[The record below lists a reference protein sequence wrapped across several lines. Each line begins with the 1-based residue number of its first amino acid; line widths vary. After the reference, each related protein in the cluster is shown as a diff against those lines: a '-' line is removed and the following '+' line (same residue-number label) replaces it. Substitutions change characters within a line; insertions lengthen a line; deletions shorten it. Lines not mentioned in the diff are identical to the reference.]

1 MIFPESFPIF
11 YSISLVVSI
20 TVAIF
25 LWRFYSFNK
34 NFFKSFYSTPSI
46 FIFGPRYSGKTSLIK
61 KISNSNINHHPFQ
74 DGLNFSNLT
83 IGEKTIQLL
92 ELPYYFD
99 NFEDFLKINAI
110 GGIYVFDMSKNS
122 EPIDNQIENFIRIKK
137 IFNNFKILVLAN
149 KLDIA
154 DEKKLRKLKKLIK
167 DLHTISLIDEKS
179 SKKLHNLLKNFISSV
194 QSSKS
199 S

>member
-1 MIFPESFPIF
+1 VKINLILSEIIYFINPYIWPKIQ
-11 YSISLVVSI
+11 
-20 TVAIF
+20 
-25 LWRFYSFNK
+25 RK
-34 NFFKSFYSTPSI
+34 NFFN
-46 FIFGPRYSGKTSLIK
+46 K

-74 DGLNFSNLT
+74 DGLNFSNLI
-83 IGEKTIQLL
+83 IGGKTIQLL

-99 NFEDFLKINAI
+99 NVENILKINAI

-137 IFNNFKILVLAN
+137 IFNNLKILVLAN

-179 SKKLHNLLKNFISSV
+179 SKKLHNLLKNFISSI

>member
-11 YSISLVVSI
+11 YSISLAVSI
-20 TVAIF
+20 AIAIF

-61 KISNSNINHHPFQ
+61 KISNSNINRHPFQ
-74 DGLNFSNLT
+74 DGSNFSNLN
-83 IGEKTIQLL
+83 IFGKQIQLI

-99 NFEDFLKINAI
+99 NVENLLKINII
-110 GGIYVFDMSKNS
+110 GGIYIFDVSKNS
-122 EPIDNQIENFIRIKK
+122 EPIGNQIENLVRIKK
-137 IFNNFKILVLAN
+137 IFNNLKILVLAN
-149 KLDIA
+149 KFDIA
-154 DEKKLRKLKKLIK
+154 DKKKLRKLKKFIK

-179 SKKLHNLLKNFISSV
+179 SKKLHNILKNFIISI

>member
-1 MIFPESFPIF
+1 M
-11 YSISLVVSI
+11 
-20 TVAIF
+20 
-25 LWRFYSFNK
+25 
-34 NFFKSFYSTPSI
+34 
-46 FIFGPRYSGKTSLIK
+46 
-61 KISNSNINHHPFQ
+61 
-74 DGLNFSNLT
+74 NFSNLT

-99 NFEDFLKINAI
+99 NVEDFLKTNAI
-110 GGIYVFDMSKNS
+110 GGIYVFDVSKNS

-137 IFNNFKILVLAN
+137 IFNNLKILVLAN

-179 SKKLHNLLKNFISSV
+179 SKKLHNLLKNFISSA